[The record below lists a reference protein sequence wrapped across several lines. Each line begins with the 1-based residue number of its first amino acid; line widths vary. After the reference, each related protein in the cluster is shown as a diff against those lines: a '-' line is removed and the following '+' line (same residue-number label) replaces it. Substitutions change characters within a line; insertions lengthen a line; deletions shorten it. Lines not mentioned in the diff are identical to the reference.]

1 MKRISTILIPYDFS
15 ESAKKALEYA
25 VAFVGPDDDINIALA
40 HISDSD
46 TGNLRAEDF
55 KKIEEVNAPLLK
67 NKLEWITQG
76 GSLTQSV
83 LDIQETKQID
93 LVIMGTSGT
102 DKARDTDQSNTSKI
116 VLATNCSV
124 LAVPSDHTDFQI
136 KRIALVLGKQE
147 IDDTEVLGTLLE
159 IARRFN
165 AKVDVVTIKNSPELY
180 GYSEADKK
188 NENTLQYYLENF
200 YSEHAYIEN
209 TDLVEGILTYATSH
223 QIDLIAIL
231 PRNHAKHST
240 PSDGELTEILT
251 LNSKVPVL
259 AID

>member
-1 MKRISTILIPYDFS
+1 MKRISTILIPFDFS
-15 ESAKKALEYA
+15 ETAKNALNYA
-25 VAFVGPDDDINIALA
+25 VAFAGPDDDIHIVLA
-40 HISDSD
+40 HISDTDSEKQR
-46 TGNLRAEDF
+46 TEDF

-67 NKLEWITQG
+67 NKLEWITQSG
-76 GSLTQSV
+76 TLTQSLV
-83 LDIQETKQID
+83 DIQETKQID

-102 DKARDTDQSNTSKI
+102 DKTRDSEQSNTSKV
-116 VLATNCSV
+116 VLATDCPV
-124 LAVPSDHTDFQI
+124 LAVPDGHADFQI

-159 IARRFN
+159 VARRFN

-188 NENTLQYYLENF
+188 NESTLQYFLENF

-209 TDLVEGILTYATSH
+209 TNLEEGILTYATQH

-231 PRNHAKHST
+231 PRNHTKHST
-240 PSDGELTEILT
+240 PSKGELTEILT
-251 LNSKVPVL
+251 LNSRIPVL